1 MENIINDPRI
11 LINPE
16 FLSKLSINISQC
28 AENFSMKIPKELKT
42 EKIIVDPD
50 DTTYIAGDSES
61 IKPSLMGTLIDYLTR
76 IVICNDKSAF
86 DFLRDIRPSWDDL
99 IENINEAF
107 VDNRAYTPS
116 DIETNIKKLNAYKVQ
131 TVVEVCKR
139 EQYFRSGNLDDIKQE
154 YTIDDNLLG
163 HIKKLLMR
171 NKKFFD
177 KFDKAEVIGY
187 HSHFGIKPN
196 PVEYYGKSF
205 DDLHVFIKGD
215 GDYLLSNALMD
226 LKVSSLNN
234 DKSFWKKQLILYYL
248 GLDKEELN
256 SNDINYNDIKY
267 LINFNP
273 RYNVVYKI
281 YLQPDNTKLW
291 FNIRQNIYLNIQ
303 NLDSDLQSYA
313 KKLASDLKV
322 RTIATFDQARHFK
335 NPFLKYEDGIH
346 QITKHEYLA
355 LFNAPKIKGQLY
367 LIKRNGFYMFLVRR
381 HLANGKYHLNIL
393 NGGAQY
399 RATHDLQYYYD
410 NLLVYGHTI
419 ELAFKKYQAFLVR
432 LGSELRLLAHIKPS
446 NIFSDTGRV
455 HGSIVDIDY
464 YNHIYVNPMTGKMKF
479 YYAPSV
485 SNRIVYP
492 SFHSLLKN
500 SSVDVGELMENN
512 LKLLP
517 NNSLLKLDES
527 YHLELSM
534 SEHTPELLAPKD
546 LNQLNLK
553 TQQDSYVIKPEYQ
566 YDQEMYSNSR
576 AMTKIQK
583 VLVDHRI
590 TFWNDQVLKDA
601 SRINEP
607 KLNYRYRRSKSE
619 VIDDAS
625 KASAYFEM
633 QRNEKLKQFNK
644 KFKQFNTNTICYLTK
659 KDIAKYSDPNGR
671 RVKIKKIN
679 NLKLTS
685 TLGKT
690 IKTTSARIISNNYAC
705 FDENRAYLLSRNRN
719 KLHGSVSS
727 NEQKVLT
734 DLKQNMKELFKL
746 KLYNAHMTK
755 MTFIKDKDKH
765 NIAYYDLGFD
775 NKLVI
780 LDLIK
785 DFKINQELINN
796 IIMLYKTTNKEIYLY
811 KVAFGKLY
819 KLD

>member
-1 MENIINDPRI
+1 
-11 LINPE
+11 
-16 FLSKLSINISQC
+16 
-28 AENFSMKIPKELKT
+28 
-42 EKIIVDPD
+42 
-50 DTTYIAGDSES
+50 
-61 IKPSLMGTLIDYLTR
+61 
-76 IVICNDKSAF
+76 
-86 DFLRDIRPSWDDL
+86 
-99 IENINEAF
+99 
-107 VDNRAYTPS
+107 
-116 DIETNIKKLNAYKVQ
+116 
-131 TVVEVCKR
+131 
-139 EQYFRSGNLDDIKQE
+139 
-154 YTIDDNLLG
+154 
-163 HIKKLLMR
+163 
-171 NKKFFD
+171 
-177 KFDKAEVIGY
+177 
-187 HSHFGIKPN
+187 
-196 PVEYYGKSF
+196 
-205 DDLHVFIKGD
+205 
-215 GDYLLSNALMD
+215 
-226 LKVSSLNN
+226 
-234 DKSFWKKQLILYYL
+234 
-248 GLDKEELN
+248 
-256 SNDINYNDIKY
+256 
-267 LINFNP
+267 
-273 RYNVVYKI
+273 
-281 YLQPDNTKLW
+281 
-291 FNIRQNIYLNIQ
+291 
-303 NLDSDLQSYA
+303 
-313 KKLASDLKV
+313 
-322 RTIATFDQARHFK
+322 
-335 NPFLKYEDGIH
+335 
-346 QITKHEYLA
+346 
-355 LFNAPKIKGQLY
+355 
-367 LIKRNGFYMFLVRR
+367 MFLVRR

-625 KASAYFEM
+625 KESAYIEM

-705 FDENRAYLLSRNRN
+705 FDENRAYLLSQNRN

-755 MTFIKDKDKH
+755 MAFIKDKDKH

-811 KVAFGKLY
+811 KVALGKLY